1 MSREIGFYW
10 VRYKNS
16 QSEWAVGKWDGL
28 YFFLSSDGPIHPI
41 HADLLEVDE
50 CRIVRDETRRGA
62 RKSEKAKR
70 NLHITTVVLKGD
82 RMTDVAKLHG
92 LTSHRV
98 RQIVHRT
105 LEKRNPALF
114 KLLASFRPGQI
125 TPSIGDLATHAAE
138 FGFSLQEE
146 VGDGQ
151 K

>member
-1 MSREIGFYW
+1 MSREIGYYW

-16 QSEWAVGKWDGL
+16 QSEWAVGGWDGL
-28 YFFLSSDGPIHPI
+28 HFFLSSRGPIDAH
-41 HADLLEVDE
+41 LLEIDE
-50 CRIVRDETRRGA
+50 CRIVRDETMRGV

-70 NLHITTVVLKGD
+70 NLHITTVVLKGH
-82 RMTDVAKLHG
+82 RMVDVAIRHG

-114 KLLASFRPGQI
+114 KSLASLRPGQI

-138 FGFSLQEE
+138 FGFGVQGE
-146 VGDGQ
+146 VGNDQ
-151 K
+151 EQ

>member
-1 MSREIGFYW
+1 
-10 VRYKNS
+10 
-16 QSEWAVGKWDGL
+16 
-28 YFFLSSDGPIHPI
+28 
-41 HADLLEVDE
+41 
-50 CRIVRDETRRGA
+50 
-62 RKSEKAKR
+62 
-70 NLHITTVVLKGD
+70 
-82 RMTDVAKLHG
+82 MTDVAKLHG

-114 KLLASFRPGQI
+114 KSLASFRPGQI